1 MARDRA
7 YRAHRTTAQACRTAR
22 IDLTAMTHTSPA
34 LTIPLAAVL
43 LALAVPAGI
52 AATRGWAG
60 RLRREGRLGIHT
72 PPALASDDAFTLAN
86 RVAAPLVGSA
96 AAVGSV
102 CAVLVLALPIG
113 TAGALIVFVLGL
125 AGVLGQ
131 FAAGSRLGDRAART
145 VPVPAR
151 KPTGGGCCGAGG
163 CGCGADSTASG
174 ENGCGSG
181 SCDCGDGACS
191 AGSSSAAIIPDL
203 VADAPLR

>member
-1 MARDRA
+1 
-7 YRAHRTTAQACRTAR
+7 
-22 IDLTAMTHTSPA
+22 MTHASLA
-34 LTIPLAAVL
+34 LTIPLAVVL

-52 AATRGWAG
+52 AAARGWAG
-60 RLRREGRLGIHT
+60 RLRREDRLGIHT

-96 AAVGSV
+96 AAVGLV

-145 VPVPAR
+145 VPIPAR
-151 KPTGGGCCGAGG
+151 KPSGGCCGGGG
-163 CGCGADSTASG
+163 CGEGAQAD
-174 ENGCGSG
+174 GCGSG
-181 SCDCGDGACS
+181 GCDCGDGACS
-191 AGSSSAAIIPDL
+191 AGPSSAAVIPDL